1 MRVNPNFTPDILSDL
16 YTTENQA
23 DTALEQ
29 LASGQLINMPS
40 DNPVGASELVQNQA
54 ELSQTDQFIQNTSNV
69 EGLLQTADSTLSSV
83 VSALNQAISV
93 GTQGANGTNSA
104 ADLQALAE
112 QAQGIQSQ
120 VFGYANATYQG
131 NYIFSGTATNT
142 PAFTLDSSPTAPD
155 GVIYSGNTDTN
166 TVQIADGDSVQ
177 INLPGS
183 QLFQGAGGDVMGA
196 LQQLVTALKSGNTT
210 AIGTATTELNSA
222 VNYLSQQRVFYGSAL
237 QQLTSNQSYLQT
249 EQLNLQTAAN
259 TIDGVN
265 LAQAANNL
273 SQAETTQSATL
284 AALAK
289 VIPEN
294 LLQYLQ
300 P

>member
-16 YTTENQA
+16 YTTESQA

-29 LASGQLINMPS
+29 LATGQLINMPS
-40 DNPVGASELVQNQA
+40 DSPVGASELVQNQA
-54 ELSQTDQFIQNTSNV
+54 QLAQTDQFIQNTSNV

-83 VSALNQAISV
+83 VTALNQAISV

-104 ADLQALAE
+104 ADLDALAQQVE
-112 QAQGIQSQ
+112 GIQSQ
-120 VFGYANATYQG
+120 VLGYANATYQG
-131 NYIFSGTATNT
+131 NYVFSGTATNT
-142 PAFTLDSSPTAPD
+142 PAFSLDPTAPD
-155 GVIYSGNTDTN
+155 GVTYNGNTDTN

-177 INLPGS
+177 TNLPGS
-183 QLFQGAGGDVMGA
+183 QLFQGSGGDVMGA
-196 LQQLVTALKSGNTT
+196 LQQLVTALKSGNT
-210 AIGTATTELNSA
+210 AAVGTATTTLNGA
-222 VNYLSQQRVFYGSAL
+222 LNYLSQQRIFYGSVL

-249 EQLNLQTAAN
+249 EQVNLQTAAN

>member
-1 MRVNPNFTPDILSDL
+1 MRVNPNFTPDILNDL

-40 DNPVGASELVQNQA
+40 DNPAGASELVQNQA
-54 ELSQTDQFIQNTSNV
+54 VQGQTDQFLQNTSSV

-93 GTQGANGTNSA
+93 GTEGANGTNSA
-104 ADLQALAE
+104 ADLKAMADQI
-112 QAQGIQSQ
+112 QGIQSQ
-120 VFGYANATYQG
+120 VFGWANATYQG
-131 NYIFSGTATNT
+131 NYIFAGTATNA
-142 PAFTLDSSPTAPD
+142 PAFTLNPAVPD
-155 GVIYSGNTDTN
+155 GVTYNGNTDTN
-166 TVQIADGDSVQ
+166 TVQIAEGNSIQ
-177 INLPGS
+177 TNLPGS

-196 LQQLVTALKSGNTT
+196 LQQLVTALQSGNTT
-210 AIGTATTELNSA
+210 AVGTATTQLSGA
-222 VNYLSQQRVFYGSAL
+222 LNYLSQQRVFYGNAL

-249 EQLNLQTAAN
+249 EQVNLKSAAN
-259 TIDGVN
+259 SIDGVN
-265 LAQAANNL
+265 LATASNNL
-273 SQAETTQSATL
+273 SQAETAQSATL

-289 VIPEN
+289 VIPQT

-300 P
+300 

>member
-1 MRVNPNFTPDILSDL
+1 MRVNPNFTPDILNDL
-16 YTTENQA
+16 YTAENQA

-54 ELSQTDQFIQNTSNV
+54 QQDQTDQFLQNTSSV

-83 VSALNQAISV
+83 VSALNQAISL
-93 GTQGANGTNSA
+93 GTQGANGTNSP

-112 QAQGIQSQ
+112 QVQGIQSQ

-142 PAFTLDSSPTAPD
+142 PAFALNSTAPD
-155 GVIYSGNTDTN
+155 GVTYQGNTDTN
-166 TVQIADGDSVQ
+166 TVQIAEGNSIQ

-183 QLFQGAGGDVMGA
+183 QLFQGSGGDVMGA
-196 LQQLVTALKSGNTT
+196 LQQLVTALESGNT
-210 AIGTATTELNSA
+210 AAAGTATTALNGA
-222 VNYLSQQRVFYGSAL
+222 LNYLSQQRVFYGNAL
-237 QQLTSNQSYLQT
+237 QELNSNQSYLQS
-249 EQLNLQTAAN
+249 EQVNLQSAAN

-265 LAQAANNL
+265 LAQAATNL

-289 VIPEN
+289 VIPET

-300 P
+300 S

>member
-16 YTTENQA
+16 YTTESQA
-23 DTALEQ
+23 DTALQQ

-40 DNPVGASELVQNQA
+40 DNPAGASELVQNQA
-54 ELSQTDQFIQNTSNV
+54 ELAQTDQFLQNTSNV

-83 VSALNQAISV
+83 VSSLNQAISV

-104 ADLQALAE
+104 ADMQALAQQVE
-112 QAQGIQSQ
+112 GIQSQ
-120 VFGYANATYQG
+120 IIGYANATYQG

-142 PAFTLDSSPTAPD
+142 AAFTPDATAPD
-155 GVIYSGNTDTN
+155 GVTYNGNTDTN
-166 TVQIADGDSVQ
+166 TVQIAEGNAVQ
-177 INLPGS
+177 TNLPGS
-183 QLFQGAGGDVMGA
+183 QLFQGAGGDVMGG

-210 AIGTATTELNSA
+210 AVGTATTALNGA
-222 VNYLSQQRVFYGSAL
+222 LNYLSQQRVFYGNAL
-237 QQLTSNQSYLQT
+237 EQLTSNQSYLQT
-249 EQLNLQTAAN
+249 EQVNLQTAAN

-265 LAQAANNL
+265 MAQAANNL

-289 VIPEN
+289 VIPET

>member
-29 LASGQLINMPS
+29 LATGQLINMPS
-40 DNPVGASELVQNQA
+40 DSPVGASELVQNQA
-54 ELSQTDQFIQNTSNV
+54 QLAQTDQFIQNTSNV

-83 VSALNQAISV
+83 VTALNQAISV
-93 GTQGANGTNSA
+93 GTQGSNGTNSA
-104 ADLQALAE
+104 ADLEALAQQVE
-112 QAQGIQSQ
+112 GIQSQ
-120 VFGYANATYQG
+120 VLGYANATYQG
-131 NYIFSGTATNT
+131 NYVFSGTATNT
-142 PAFTLDSSPTAPD
+142 PAFSLDPTAPD
-155 GVIYSGNTDTN
+155 GVTYNGNTDTN

-177 INLPGS
+177 TNLPGS
-183 QLFQGAGGDVMGA
+183 QLFQGSGGDVMGA
-196 LQQLVTALKSGNTT
+196 LQQLVTALQSGNT
-210 AIGTATTELNSA
+210 AAVGTATTALNGA
-222 VNYLSQQRVFYGSAL
+222 LNYLSQQRIFYGSAL

-249 EQLNLQTAAN
+249 EQVNLQTAAN